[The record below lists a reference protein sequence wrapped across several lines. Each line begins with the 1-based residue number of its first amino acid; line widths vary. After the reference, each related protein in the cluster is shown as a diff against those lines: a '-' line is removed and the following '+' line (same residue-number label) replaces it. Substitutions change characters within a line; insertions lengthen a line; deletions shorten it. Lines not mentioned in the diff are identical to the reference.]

1 MILDFGRFVGFL
13 EAAVRIEILSKSD
26 TAGYLKVT
34 KVTRGHPEAEKCR
47 DMGLAANGRVI
58 SCGDCGLT
66 VELQP
71 DGAYKFDL
79 SAWTSNCPHG
89 GGGSPVLCPR
99 FGTDLK
105 MALIGE
111 PPSVVQLGDQD

>member
-1 MILDFGRFVGFL
+1 MLIEGFPSLIPPGTYFTELTHPARELQSREASTMGRLADGRF
-13 EAAVRIEILSKSD
+13 
-26 TAGYLKVT
+26 
-34 KVTRGHPEAEKCR
+34 
-47 DMGLAANGRVI
+47 I

-79 SAWTSNCPHG
+79 SAWTSRCPHG

-105 MALIGE
+105 MALVGE
-111 PPSVVQLGDQD
+111 PPSVVHFGDED